1 MTVPVDGSEYPLYSL
16 VEWSAIDIQLM
27 RPSMPLEACEAFL
40 RRYVND
46 IKSDLLGRSVGVIE
60 TYLQQNERERQMD
73 LYENGF
79 YGTN

>member
-1 MTVPVDGSEYPLYSL
+1 
-16 VEWSAIDIQLM
+16 
-27 RPSMPLEACEAFL
+27 MPLEACEAFL